1 MPSHLIK
8 PSDAA
13 PLKNIS
19 VKVTA
24 AIIIGITVGRKI
36 SGNIN
41 SLKRVLIAI
50 TDANVPRQANPSDV
64 RTKTGINNK
73 SNKSILN
80 KITKI
85 GKRNNSTTN
94 KKTKH
99 PNIFP
104 KKMASRLIGAFKS
117 PKIPPFSYSIMNV
130 RFIPNTQANEIEI
143 QKTPDAT
150 DVIIEDFGSI
160 AMPNTTIVNNAKTIT
175 EIKKSLL
182 RISKSTSFHTSAEI
196 TAKYLRIQRT
206 VTKEI

>member
-1 MPSHLIK
+1 MPNHLRK
-8 PSDAA
+8 SSDTV
-13 PLKNIS
+13 PLKSIS

-24 AIIIGITVGRKI
+24 AIIIGITAGRKI
-36 SGNIN
+36 SGNIS

-73 SNKSILN
+73 SNKSTLN

-85 GKRNNSTTN
+85 GKRNNS
-94 KKTKH
+94 
-99 PNIFP
+99 
-104 KKMASRLIGAFKS
+104 
-117 PKIPPFSYSIMNV
+117 YSIMNA

-182 RISKSTSFHTSAEI
+182 RISKRTSFHTRAKM
-196 TAKYLRIQRT
+196 TAKYLLILRT
-206 VTKEI
+206 PTEEI